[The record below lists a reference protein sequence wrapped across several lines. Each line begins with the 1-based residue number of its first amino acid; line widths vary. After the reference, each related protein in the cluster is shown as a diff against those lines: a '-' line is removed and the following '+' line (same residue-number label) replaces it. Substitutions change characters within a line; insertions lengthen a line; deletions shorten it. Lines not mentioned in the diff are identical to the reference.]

1 MFGEKELGW
10 HSNGNS
16 RRDIKKILI
25 GLYCEHPCE
34 DTALSIVNT
43 RDVWIDFSQEDKDY
57 YNNITCYFKYKNNTM
72 MELKEGDPELE
83 VMDSHVGQIRPLVGK
98 HPHTDED
105 YIYFSY
111 HFIRKVWYTPP
122 GGKRQVVNRDEFVD
136 KLYKKIMRSKY
147 MDHHIFKRG
156 DLILMDQFA
165 SLHRRAAI
173 SDVNRELW
181 RIAADY
187 STIMPHKFY
196 DISDEL
202 KAELDKNLA
211 EEKSEKKW
219 HGSY

>member
-1 MFGEKELGW
+1 
-10 HSNGNS
+10 
-16 RRDIKKILI
+16 
-25 GLYCEHPCE
+25 
-34 DTALSIVNT
+34 
-43 RDVWIDFSQEDKDY
+43 
-57 YNNITCYFKYKNNTM
+57 
-72 MELKEGDPELE
+72 
-83 VMDSHVGQIRPLVGK
+83 
-98 HPHTDED
+98 
-105 YIYFSY
+105 
-111 HFIRKVWYTPP
+111 
-122 GGKRQVVNRDEFVD
+122 
-136 KLYKKIMRSKY
+136 

-165 SLHRRAAI
+165 SLHRRTAI

-211 EEKSEKKW
+211 EEKAEKKW